1 VQLSMAAIVALGGV
15 GLLSE
20 PLTGRVVVAS
30 AMMLGGIALVLQR
43 VKGSS

>member
-1 VQLSMAAIVALGGV
+1 V

-20 PLTGRVVVAS
+20 PLTGRVLVAS

-43 VKGSS
+43 TQGPS